1 MRKTI
6 FLSIFLLISLCGVSQ
21 STKFLELKAEVV
33 EKVNSGRWADVL
45 ILAPDLTIEEPLRA
59 DGYYYTALAFF
70 RMGDANK
77 AKTYLASAQ
86 KLNDE
91 RMNELVQALENEMR
105 GEDEALR
112 LIKSAIDFELNN
124 QVKRA
129 AETWQKAWNMAK
141 AKQEYAINAVNH
153 YIKLKE
159 YSLALDILEDPHLTN
174 NNEAR
179 RLLTLVN
186 EVPQVKNEKEY
197 KRYISAG
204 NNSYNKNELREA
216 LTSYQQALR
225 FKSGDLYATDKIKT
239 LEEEIAFTNTRS
251 DINASENYLTN
262 YAQGKYTEQVS
273 QSLALLYNAQI
284 KEAYKYRNIE
294 TLKGFESK
302 FSKYLP
308 HDLVNAG
315 KLKSLIEEY
324 YFEVA
329 EKSYEAKL
337 WDEAARNYKA
347 FLEYSAL
354 PEKIK
359 YANGR
364 IQKIAKRK
372 STIENMTGT
381 RFLLYTYDSQS
392 DIGLSI
398 GNLKYKRAGYY
409 LNLKLNHEI
418 FTGFPVNMTT
428 NNAGAS
434 DYDGHIN
441 KTGDVFIGNIS
452 LSGGPTFRIYY
463 PLWAYIGGGGG
474 FFPYLEEAELYDYNG
489 NYIENKWFRNTDKTT
504 FKFFPEAGL
513 KLKAGTAIV
522 VKYGVMYQ
530 SKVFHQF
537 GLGFQF

>member
-1 MRKTI
+1 MRKNI
-6 FLSIFLLISLCGVSQ
+6 FLSISLLISLSGFSQ

-33 EKVNSGRWADVL
+33 EKVNSSRWADVL

-77 AKTYLASAQ
+77 AKTYLANAQ

-91 RMNELVQALENEMR
+91 RMNELVQALENEMK

-129 AETWQKAWNMAK
+129 AETWQEAWNKAK
-141 AKQEYAINAVNH
+141 TKQEYAINAVNH

-159 YSLALDILEDPHLTN
+159 YASALTILEDPHLAN
-174 NNEAR
+174 NSEAR

-186 EVPQVKNEKEY
+186 EVPEVKNGREY
-197 KRYISAG
+197 KRFISAG
-204 NNSYNKNELREA
+204 DNSYGKNELQEA
-216 LTSYQQALR
+216 LKNYQQALR
-225 FKSGDLYATDKIKT
+225 FKSGDSYATEKIKM
-239 LEEEIAFTNTRS
+239 LEEQIAFDNTAS
-251 DINASENYLTN
+251 NINASENYLTN
-262 YAQGKYTEQVS
+262 YARGKNAEKVS
-273 QSLALLYNAQI
+273 QGLALLYNKQI
-284 KEAYKYRNIE
+284 EEAFKYKNIE

-302 FSKYLP
+302 FNKYLP
-308 HDLVNAG
+308 HDQVNRG
-315 KLKSLIEEY
+315 KLRSLIEQY

-329 EKSYEAKL
+329 EKSYAAKL
-337 WDEAARNYKA
+337 WDEAARNYNA
-347 FLEYSAL
+347 FLEYAAS

-364 IQKIAKRK
+364 LQKIAKRK
-372 STIENMTGT
+372 SVIENMAET

-398 GNLKYKRAGYY
+398 GKLKYKGAGYY
-409 LNLKLNHEI
+409 LNLKLNHEL
-418 FTGFPVNMTT
+418 FTGFPVTMTT

-434 DYDGHIN
+434 DYDGYIT
-441 KTGDVFIGNIS
+441 KTGNVFIGNLS
-452 LSGGPTFRIYY
+452 LSGGPTFKIYY
-463 PLWAYIGGGGG
+463 PLWGYIGGGAG

-489 NYIENKWFRNTDKTT
+489 NYVENKWFRNTDKTT

-513 KLKAGTAIV
+513 KLKAGTAVV